1 MQALN
6 SSTTWKKES
15 FNLIELCVV
24 VIVDAPIDVEDQVD
38 ADGNTHKLKGWW
50 IKQENSPNAGL
61 IEALDNVKDI
71 ISSEK
76 VTTMVHAYISACVG
90 YCVHCPKNCLDYLF
104 QFIQDIYL
112 CKIFWF
118 IDTLIT
124 PTLNYVP
131 RIATL
136 FFTYCIRISFL

>member
-1 MQALN
+1 MPVLN

-24 VIVDAPIDVEDQVD
+24 VIVDAPIDVEEQVD
-38 ADGNTHKLKGWW
+38 ADGKTHKLKGWW

-76 VTTMVHAYISACVG
+76 VTTVNHVYISACVG
-90 YCVHCPKNCLDYLF
+90 YCVRCPKKLF
-104 QFIQDIYL
+104 GLLVPIYT
-112 CKIFWF
+112 KI
-118 IDTLIT
+118 
-124 PTLNYVP
+124 Y
-131 RIATL
+131 
-136 FFTYCIRISFL
+136 TYARHFGSLMP